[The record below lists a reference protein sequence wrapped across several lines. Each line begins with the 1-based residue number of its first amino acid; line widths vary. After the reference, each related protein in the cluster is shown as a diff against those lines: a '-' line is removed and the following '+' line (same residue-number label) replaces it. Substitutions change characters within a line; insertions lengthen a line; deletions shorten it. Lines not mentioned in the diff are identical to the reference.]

1 MKQKIVII
9 AVCLIIAF
17 VFGMVFIYFSKINKD
32 VDIKEDVS
40 VIFSKGEAKGRIAL
54 KNEGARKAEVRVALV
69 PFNQS
74 RDDLPIYFYFDDSY
88 PLVLTSVN
96 AYLGLYNFLTSDL
109 AEKNIQNTIQI
120 VDAKGLVEKMG
131 DGKSIIIMSSGILP
145 DTVYSKDK
153 NLVTQWLES
162 GGIMFWLGDGFGYYS
177 AAEGREIKDDSEHG
191 KIGWEGQE
199 KILGKNYLFGE
210 VFEPVEKSLADTATQ
225 IAQALGLKYR
235 YITTGAVMSE
245 LARNNA
251 SSIGFNKNI
260 NDNFGR
266 SSISF
271 IPVGKGRLI
280 LFGSGILEKQRDVS
294 WDITQIISSNL
305 IFASYPEAKYEN
317 VTLEPKA
324 SKVIDLKIITKDA
337 KGATVL
343 IFNDKNEVNYFY
355 AKVFNNS

>member
-1 MKQKIVII
+1 MKQKIIII
-9 AVCLIIAF
+9 AACLIITF
-17 VFGMVFIYFSKINKD
+17 IFGMIFIYFSEINKD
-32 VDIKEDVS
+32 VDIKEDVN
-40 VIFSKGEAKGRIAL
+40 VVFTKGEAEGRIAL
-54 KNEGARKAEVRVALV
+54 KNEGARRAEVRVALI

-74 RDDLPIYFYFDDSY
+74 RHDLPIYFYFDDSY

-120 VDAKGLVEKMG
+120 VDAKGLAEKMEN
-131 DGKSIIIMSSGILP
+131 DRSIIIMSSGVLP
-145 DTVYSKDK
+145 DTVYSQSR

-162 GGIMFWLGDGFGYYS
+162 GGIMFWLGDGFGYYY
-177 AAEGREIKDDSEHG
+177 AAEDEEIKDDPEHG

-210 VFEPVEKSLADTATQ
+210 ISEPVEKSSADAATQ
-225 IAQALGLKYR
+225 VSKALGLKYR
-235 YITTGAVMSE
+235 YTTTGAVLSE
-245 LARNNA
+245 LAKNNA
-251 SSIGFNKNI
+251 SSIGFDKI
-260 NDNFGR
+260 LNDNFSR

-271 IPVGKGRLI
+271 IPVGKGKLI

-324 SKVIDLKIITKDA
+324 AKVVDLKILTKDA
-337 KGATVL
+337 KGATIL
-343 IFNDKNEVNYFY
+343 IFNDKNEVDYFY
-355 AKVFNNS
+355 AKAFNNL